1 MRGPESELNVG
12 LDLQDER
19 ASANGYSMV
28 FMRQAYP
35 NMALMTYDD
44 EHHQGDHHV
53 LLCKMVVGI
62 GEDKKILSYESCDE
76 STTADNVPGGL
87 ISRAVMDGHNV
98 TCELYPIRLP
108 EEDRLRGGAVL
119 HIISEIP
126 GIFLRF
132 GSGGLA
138 FMHFSPNE
146 HIRGHPEE
154 RGLDHAG
161 LLQ

>member
-62 GEDKKILSYESCDE
+62 LRVLRRIHHRRQ
-76 STTADNVPGGL
+76 
-87 ISRAVMDGHNV
+87 RARRTDQPSGHGRSQRY
-98 TCELYPIRLP
+98 L
-108 EEDRLRGGAVL
+108 
-119 HIISEIP
+119 
-126 GIFLRF
+126 
-132 GSGGLA
+132 
-138 FMHFSPNE
+138 
-146 HIRGHPEE
+146 
-154 RGLDHAG
+154 
-161 LLQ
+161 